1 MPEQVKAPVI
11 PKISEQ
17 MTLEKRDNVTA
28 AIKTAMEQAKNPNR
42 AMEGTESWDAGKKG
56 WEEHVGSLAPLA
68 TSMLES
74 QLTDRRPSIWQIAC
88 LFNQA
93 DPDRILWQVGKDDR
107 QLVLDLLGE
116 TADEVWGEESADKIE
131 TGIYDGSD
139 LFDPG
144 RLPIDFFGIA
154 AEAIEALRK
163 EKLLPLPL
171 GKQLWYAEQTKHQL
185 FETNAEQARKIEA
198 LNVEAKT
205 NGQWVQVIKAAE
217 TISEWPDNLRSE
229 KVEELL
235 KDLPEAARTIFRKAV
250 KIREA
255 KFVAEDIPEIIKDL
269 PLLERMAVMLKSE
282 GRFAVEVSGKDIQ
295 PLMECV
301 LPDVSLLK
309 ALPGT
314 ELSITTRKGER
325 GMGVAVRLGQM
336 AQKKEGEE
344 EFEGIMVDFVLG
356 NGQTGLARSGEV
368 DLETNLPGKTKTLLA
383 VLGKMDQHY
392 SLNYIKDEIT
402 SRTSFIQTTLN
413 EWLII

>member
-1 MPEQVKAPVI
+1 
-11 PKISEQ
+11 
-17 MTLEKRDNVTA
+17 
-28 AIKTAMEQAKNPNR
+28 
-42 AMEGTESWDAGKKG
+42 
-56 WEEHVGSLAPLA
+56 
-68 TSMLES
+68 
-74 QLTDRRPSIWQIAC
+74 
-88 LFNQA
+88 
-93 DPDRILWQVGKDDR
+93 
-107 QLVLDLLGE
+107 
-116 TADEVWGEESADKIE
+116 
-131 TGIYDGSD
+131 
-139 LFDPG
+139 
-144 RLPIDFFGIA
+144 
-154 AEAIEALRK
+154 
-163 EKLLPLPL
+163 
-171 GKQLWYAEQTKHQL
+171 
-185 FETNAEQARKIEA
+185 
-198 LNVEAKT
+198 
-205 NGQWVQVIKAAE
+205 
-217 TISEWPDNLRSE
+217 
-229 KVEELL
+229 
-235 KDLPEAARTIFRKAV
+235 
-250 KIREA
+250 
-255 KFVAEDIPEIIKDL
+255 
-269 PLLERMAVMLKSE
+269 MAVMLKSE

-413 EWLII
+413 EWLIIEIKKRGVEIGVGGIKAEIVNNQSLRLRVSRQTTRQPANSVI